1 MNLWSLLKETATC
14 WSDHEA
20 PRMGAAVAYYAVLS
34 MAPLVIISIA
44 IASLAFGREI
54 AEGQIVYQVRATVG
68 EPGAQVIQNVLQ
80 NARQPSSGII
90 ATILGL
96 ATLLIGASGV
106 FVELRSS
113 LNIIWEV
120 PKDPKTS
127 GIMQTLRYYIFSF
140 AMVLTIGFLLLI
152 SLLLSTFLEI
162 FERWLAGLV
171 PAPPI
176 AAKLLNA
183 SLSFVIISILFA
195 LIYKF
200 VPNAK
205 IAWTDV
211 AHGAIATAL
220 LFTLGKA
227 LLALYIGKMSV
238 GNAYGAAGSL
248 IALLVWVY
256 YSAQIF
262 FFGAEFTH
270 IYARRRHPIVA
281 EVTPLPAA
289 N

>member
-14 WSDHEA
+14 WSDHEV

-44 IASLAFGREI
+44 IASIAFGKEI
-54 AEGQIVYQVRATVG
+54 AEGQIISQVRATVG

-80 NARQPSSGII
+80 NAHQPSAGII
-90 ATILGL
+90 ATVLGL

-127 GIMQTLRYYIFSF
+127 GIMQTLRYYVFSF
-140 AMVLTIGFLLLI
+140 AMVLTIGFLLLV

-162 FERWLAGLV
+162 FERWLSGLV
-171 PAPPI
+171 PAPPMG
-176 AAKLLNA
+176 AKILNA
-183 SLSFVIISILFA
+183 VISFVVVSVLFA

-205 IAWTDV
+205 VGWTDV

-281 EVTPLPAA
+281 EVPPLPAA
-289 N
+289 T